1 MLGSLVPKFVASISG
16 SMLLIM
22 RLLCRCVITQNFVR
36 LITLFIS
43 HRQTDL
49 DVVYRVLAAEISDFK
64 QDPLWGSRLIAD
76 PILHVVKRTSALGV
90 YMQILL
96 VTRAGE
102 QWTTE
107 REFQRRI
114 LKALHRRGVD
124 LADGL
129 EISPLG
135 LLPSGAR

>member
-1 MLGSLVPKFVASISG
+1 
-16 SMLLIM
+16 
-22 RLLCRCVITQNFVR
+22 
-36 LITLFIS
+36 LITLLIS

-76 PILHVVKRTSALGV
+76 PILRGVKRTSALGV
-90 YMQILL
+90 HMQILL

-129 EISPLG
+129 EISPSG

>member
-1 MLGSLVPKFVASISG
+1 MTFITSLSG
-16 SMLLIM
+16 
-22 RLLCRCVITQNFVR
+22 
-36 LITLFIS
+36 
-43 HRQTDL
+43 DL
-49 DVVYRVLAAEISDFK
+49 TTSKNVTAANIVTEGNVDGVDISDFK

-76 PILHVVKRTSALGV
+76 PILRGVKRTSALGV
-90 YMQILL
+90 HMQILL

-129 EISPLG
+129 EISPSG